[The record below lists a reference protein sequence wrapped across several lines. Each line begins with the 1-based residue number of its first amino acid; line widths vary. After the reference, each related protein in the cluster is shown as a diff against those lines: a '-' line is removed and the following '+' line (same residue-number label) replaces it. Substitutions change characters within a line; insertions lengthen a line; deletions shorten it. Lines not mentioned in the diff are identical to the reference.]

1 MFIELVTVYWS
12 ISSWMSSFKYLGR
25 VAGAAAGVEE
35 AEGVAK
41 IPLISSSEY
50 RLSLCFRTLG
60 GLIRAVSRLLEGMKV
75 MQ

>member
-1 MFIELVTVYWS
+1 M
-12 ISSWMSSFKYLGR
+12 
-25 VAGAAAGVEE
+25 AGAAAGVEE